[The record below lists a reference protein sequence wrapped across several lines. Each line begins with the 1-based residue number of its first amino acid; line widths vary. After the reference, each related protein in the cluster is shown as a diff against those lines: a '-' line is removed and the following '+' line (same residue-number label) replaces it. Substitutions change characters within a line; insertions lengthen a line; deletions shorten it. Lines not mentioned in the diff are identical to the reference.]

1 MALALADRVQET
13 STTTGTGTLTLA
25 GAVLGYQS
33 FAVIGNGNTTYYTIT
48 NAAGDWEVGIGTYTS
63 AGTTLSRTTVL
74 SSSNAGSLVSF
85 TGTLNVFVTYP
96 AGKSVNLNES
106 GVVTGYPITVLD
118 SVFTLQDNLDTSKQ
132 AQFQLGSITTATTRA
147 YTLPNVDTVLAGL
160 AVSQTFSNTNVFSNG
175 TNTFGSATGTGT
187 NGFSSGATTT
197 GNTKTV
203 NIGTGGLTGSTTAI
217 TMGAVAGTSTT
228 TMNGQTDIG
237 GTTTSV
243 NFARVVGAITGA
255 APIISAQGSDAS
267 VNLSI
272 RGKSAGVVGIGA
284 DTIAG
289 ASLVVAPVA
298 SSINYTQISGNTV
311 GFGPI
316 IAAQG
321 IDANIAFTLRSKG
334 TFGVTFQSSAGSN
347 IAEFLPT
354 FLGFGVNF
362 SRFTNAIA
370 GSAPEF
376 SAQGSDADISL
387 RLTPKGTGG
396 VWFTGPL
403 LPNNLAGTSGQV
415 LTSAG
420 AGAVPTW
427 TTASTGTVTSVAMTV
442 PTGLSIA
449 GTPITTSGTLA
460 LTLTAGYSIPT
471 TASQTNWD
479 SAYTQRLQWDGGAT
493 NLVAATGRTSLGA
506 TTVGGNFFTLT
517 NPTAITFPRI
527 NADNTVS
534 ALDAATFR
542 TAIGAGTS
550 STTGT
555 VTSVAATVP
564 AFLSVT
570 GSPVTTSGTLAISY
584 SGTALPVANG
594 GTGLTTLTAN
604 YIPYGNG
611 TSAFQSYSGLNF
623 ASVTNS
629 PANMLYSTGGMSIG
643 TGGISYPTQATGTGY
658 ESKGGTSNGRF
669 MVQDGNGR
677 LNQYWNAYTDAG
689 GYKYIVTGEPAVRY
703 LQTAYGST
711 GGQHGFYGAPSGTAG
726 TALAWTQVG
735 QLISATEIWFSPRGT
750 SSDFYINASGN
761 VGIGTTSPTSALT
774 ISTSGSTA
782 SLSITDTGGSG
793 AGFGL
798 LGNGA
803 TTPNKY
809 IRAAGG
815 VLQVLSSAYSVI
827 FQISDAGV
835 IQTGSWNGSTIG
847 AAYGGT
853 GVTTLTGLAYGNGTS
868 AFTAATAA
876 QIVAAIG
883 ATAVTN
889 ATNATNVTGTVAVAN
904 GGTGLTS
911 VTVNRLLYGN
921 GTSALQNSANFTYNG
936 TTQNITASGASTVL
950 TLNSSGSTASLTI
963 TDTGA
968 AGAGIGM
975 FGNGATTPNK
985 YFRVLSGNYEVVNNA
1000 YNAVIYRLSDAGAIS
1015 SCTWNGATI
1024 GVAYGGTG
1032 LTSVGT
1038 TGNVLTSN
1046 GSAWVSSALDS
1057 NITTKG
1063 LYENNATISA
1073 NYTIATGNNAM
1084 SAGPITI
1091 NSGIV
1096 VTVPSGST
1104 WVVV

>member
-1 MALALADRVQET
+1 MALVLADRVQET
-13 STTTGTGTLTLA
+13 SATTGTGTLTLA
-25 GAVLGYQS
+25 GAVAGYQS

-48 NAAGDWEVGIGTYTS
+48 SPTGAWEVGIGTYTS

-96 AGKSVNLNES
+96 AGKSVNEDEA

-118 SVFTLQDNLDTSKQ
+118 NAFTLQDNLDPTKQ
-132 AQFQLGSITTATTRA
+132 ANFQLGSITTATTRA

-160 AVSQTFSNTNVFSNG
+160 AASQTFSNTNVFSNG

-203 NIGTGGLTGSTTAI
+203 NIGTGGLAGSTTAI
-217 TMGAVAGTSTT
+217 TIGGTAGTSTT

-243 NFARVVGAITGA
+243 NFARIVGAATTV
-255 APIISAQGSDAS
+255 APIISAQGSDAN

-272 RGKSAGVVGIGA
+272 RAKAAGVVGIGA
-284 DTIAG
+284 DTIAA

-298 SSINYTQISGNTV
+298 SSVNYLQVAGNTTNNS
-311 GFGPI
+311 PLLT
-316 IAAQG
+316 AQG
-321 IDANIAFTLRSKG
+321 ADANIALAVRAKG
-334 TFGVTFQSSAGSN
+334 TFNTVMQSDAGLNIHDFAPTATSVNWLRSAAAQTGN
-347 IAEFLPT
+347 APT
-354 FLGFGVNF
+354 L
-362 SRFTNAIA
+362 
-370 GSAPEF
+370 
-376 SAQGSDADISL
+376 SAQGSDANINL
-387 RLTPKGTGG
+387 RFTPKGTGG

-427 TTASTGTVTSVAMTV
+427 TTAATGTVTSVAMTV

-479 SAYTQRLQWDGGAT
+479 SAFTQRLQWDGGAT

-506 TTVGGNFFTLT
+506 TTVGGNFFTLA

-570 GSPVTTSGTLAISY
+570 GSPITTSGTLAIAY

-594 GTGLTTLTAN
+594 GTGLTTLTAG

-611 TSAFQSYSGLNF
+611 TSALQNSANF
-623 ASVTNS
+623 TYN
-629 PANMLYSTGGMSIG
+629 G
-643 TGGISYPTQATGTGY
+643 TTQ
-658 ESKGGTSNGRF
+658 F
-669 MVQDGNGR
+669 
-677 LNQYWNAYTDAG
+677 
-689 GYKYIVTGEPAVRY
+689 I
-703 LQTAYGST
+703 
-711 GGQHGFYGAPSGTAG
+711 TAG
-726 TALAWTQVG
+726 A
-735 QLISATEIWFSPRGT
+735 ATTLS
-750 SSDFYINASGN
+750 
-761 VGIGTTSPTSALT
+761 LT
-774 ISTSGSTA
+774 TSGSTA
-782 SLSITDTGGSG
+782 SLLVTDTGGSG
-793 AGFGL
+793 AGIGL
-798 LGNGA
+798 AGNGA

-815 VLQVLSSAYSVI
+815 TLQVVNNAYSAVI
-827 FQISDAGV
+827 FQLSDAGV
-835 IQTGSWNGSTIG
+835 ISSATWAGTTIG
-847 AAYGGT
+847 VAYGGT

-889 ATNATNVTGTVAVAN
+889 ATNAGNATTATTLQTARTINGVSFNGSANITITSNTPNTLTRGTYLTGSNFDGSVATTWAVDATTTATASKVVARDAAGDDFRRYGYADYFNMSHGTSGATTDTIFYSSNDNFIRKNDATGFRGSLNVPTRTGGNASGTWAINVTGSAASVTGAVATNFTAQQYFGNVALTDAATIAWAVSSAQVATFTFVSSNRTMGAPTGLVN
-904 GGTGLTS
+904 GGFYALAVIQNGGSNTLTWNA
-911 VTVNRLLYGN
+911 VFKWAA
-921 GTSALQNSANFTYNG
+921 GTAPTL
-936 TTQNITASGASTVL
+936 ST
-950 TLNSSGSTASLTI
+950 
-963 TDTGA
+963 A
-968 AGAGIGM
+968 AGAKDYFTFRSDGTNLYQQGI
-975 FGNGATTPNK
+975 
-985 YFRVLSGNYEVVNNA
+985 SQ
-1000 YNAVIYRLSDAGAIS
+1000 AVA
-1015 SCTWNGATI
+1015 
-1024 GVAYGGTG
+1024 
-1032 LTSVGT
+1032 
-1038 TGNVLTSN
+1038 
-1046 GSAWVSSALDS
+1046 
-1057 NITTKG
+1057 
-1063 LYENNATISA
+1063 
-1073 NYTIATGNNAM
+1073 
-1084 SAGPITI
+1084 
-1091 NSGIV
+1091 
-1096 VTVPSGST
+1096 
-1104 WVVV
+1104 